1 MADTAEVLTTEVLMD
16 VHELWAMRDKGEDW
30 VFWLN
35 LRFDH
40 HNLYLATR
48 GITGGKVEAI
58 GSRIV
63 FSFPKLNRP
72 ILSLEVV
79 SKMAMMTQKTNFRY
93 DAAWSSPPYMFSF
106 DRVEFEQCMA
116 ADTQLRFCL
125 HPKEG

>member
-16 VHELWAMRDKGEDW
+16 VHELWEMRDKGEDW

-48 GITGGKVEAI
+48 GITGGKVETI
-58 GSRIV
+58 GNRVV
-63 FSFPKLNRP
+63 FSFPRLNRP
-72 ILSLEVV
+72 IFSLEVV
-79 SKMAMMTQKTNFRY
+79 SKMAAMSLKANLRY
-93 DAAWSSPPYMFSF
+93 DAAWSPPYLFSF
-106 DRVEFEQCMA
+106 DRSKFEQCMA

-125 HPKEG
+125 HPKED